1 MILAADDYPLADVL
15 WTFVIFFGLM
25 IAFGLILLV
34 FGDLFRRDDVSGWAK
49 AGWIGIVFVL
59 PLIGSLTYLILQG
72 PATSGRTARQVD
84 GPRPQGTDDVPSE
97 AAPGFRGADQIA
109 RGKELLDTGAI
120 SQEEFEQL
128 KRRVLV

>member
-1 MILAADDYPLADVL
+1 MIIAADDYPLADLL
-15 WTFVIFFGLM
+15 WTFVIFFALM
-25 IAFGLILLV
+25 VSFGLILLV
-34 FGDLFRRDDVSGWAK
+34 FGDLFRRDDVSSWAK

-72 PATSGRTARQVD
+72 PATSERKVRRVD
-84 GPRPQGTDDVPSE
+84 GARRDGEDHVGSV
-97 AAPGFRGADQIA
+97 AAPGFSGVDEIA
-109 RGKELLDTGAI
+109 RGKELLDKGAI

>member
-15 WTFVIFFGLM
+15 WTFVIFFALM
-25 IAFGLILLV
+25 VSFGLLLLV
-34 FGDLFRRDDVSGWAK
+34 FGDLFRRDDMSSWAK

-59 PLIGSLTYLILQG
+59 PLIGSLTYLILHG
-72 PATSGRTARQVD
+72 PATSERKVRQIDGAGRH
-84 GPRPQGTDDVPSE
+84 
-97 AAPGFRGADQIA
+97 GADHGRSGAASGFSGADEIA
-109 RGKELLDTGAI
+109 RGKELLDRGAI